1 MDAIFVDR
9 HGNKK
14 NFLYQYDHG
23 QFLVIENFEYDVA
36 PKIQYSVSTVPV
48 AISTSS
54 TLNNGVL
61 TASIPDSLLCV
72 GYDMIAYLYIGDETK
87 GQVVETVYISVRPRK
102 RPANFVYPSELFTLT
117 INGTTLGNNVGY
129 GEVAK
134 WEDGNAN
141 GENRLGY
148 FVNLSKNADNE
159 LIINKSTS
167 TSVRGKYTN
176 TSTNFFDHVYGVT
189 IEGAGFAS
197 NLDEDKLDVQGKL
210 LPKYACVC
218 WFGCAAVEDKGQ

>member
-36 PKIQYSVSTVPV
+36 PKVQYSVSTVPV

-72 GYDMIAYLYIGDETK
+72 GYDMIAYLYMGDETK

-102 RPANFVYPSELFTLT
+102 RPANFVYPSELFTL
-117 INGTTLGNNVGY
+117 
-129 GEVAK
+129 
-134 WEDGNAN
+134 
-141 GENRLGY
+141 
-148 FVNLSKNADNE
+148 ADNIHSE
-159 LIINKSTS
+159 ISTM
-167 TSVRGKYTN
+167 N
-176 TSTNFFDHVYGVT
+176 TVLNNS
-189 IEGAGFAS
+189 S
-197 NLDEDKLDVQGKL
+197 NKLDILVK
-210 LPKYACVC
+210 
-218 WFGCAAVEDKGQ
+218 VEQVNI

>member
-36 PKIQYSVSTVPV
+36 PKVQYSVSTVPV

-117 INGTTLGNNVGY
+117 I
-129 GEVAK
+129 
-134 WEDGNAN
+134 
-141 GENRLGY
+141 
-148 FVNLSKNADNE
+148 
-159 LIINKSTS
+159 
-167 TSVRGKYTN
+167 
-176 TSTNFFDHVYGVT
+176 
-189 IEGAGFAS
+189 
-197 NLDEDKLDVQGKL
+197 
-210 LPKYACVC
+210 
-218 WFGCAAVEDKGQ
+218 